1 MSYDYFYKY
10 LILGDPGVGKTSL
23 LIRFIDDSGS
33 LPEIEVDYKT
43 KNLEIEGK
51 IAKLQI
57 WDTAG
62 QDRFNNFVSSY
73 YKFVTGIMLVYDIT
87 NLESFQ
93 NLNSWL
99 IQIEKYAPKNA
110 LKILIGNKNDLEK
123 DRKVTFEQGKEFADK
138 NGMKFFETSAKES
151 TNVKESFL
159 TITEE
164 NVQLS
169 MKK

>member
-1 MSYDYFYKY
+1 MSYDYLYKY

-23 LIRFIDDSGS
+23 LIRFVDDSGS
-33 LPEIEVDYKT
+33 LPEIIVDYKT
-43 KNLEIEGK
+43 KDLVLEGK
-51 IAKLQI
+51 KVKLQI

-62 QDRFNNFVSSY
+62 QERFKRVVSSY
-73 YKFVTGIMLVYDIT
+73 YRFVTGILLVYDIT

-93 NLNSWL
+93 NLDSWL
-99 IQIEKYAPKNA
+99 TQIEKYAQAGA
-110 LKILIGNKNDLEK
+110 LKILIGSKNDLEK

-164 NVQLS
+164 NFQLS
-169 MKK
+169 QKK